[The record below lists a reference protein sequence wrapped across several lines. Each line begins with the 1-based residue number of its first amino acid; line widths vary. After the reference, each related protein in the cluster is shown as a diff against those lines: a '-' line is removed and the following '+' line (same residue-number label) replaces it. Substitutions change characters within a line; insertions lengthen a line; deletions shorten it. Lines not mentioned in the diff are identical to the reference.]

1 MTWAL
6 IELAL
11 HPDKQDRLR
20 KEILDLGGDPTYE
33 QLMNELPYLDSVL
46 REILRLHP
54 PVETVDRKV
63 CLSCEPTYNFVFQ
76 EAHGISGGMRRYDA
90 SY

>member
-11 HPDKQDRLR
+11 HPEKQDRLR
-20 KEILDLGGDPTYE
+20 EEILDHHTVNGGDPTYD
-33 QLMNELPYLDSVL
+33 QVMNELPYLDSVL

-54 PVETVDRKV
+54 SVETNDRMV
-63 CLSCEPTYNFVFQ
+63 RSPDRHYLSRPQ
-76 EAHGISGGMRRYDA
+76 KIRL
-90 SY
+90 

>member
-11 HPDKQDRLR
+11 HPEKQIRLR
-20 KEILDLGGDPTYE
+20 KEIFDHYIANGGDPTYD
-33 QLMNELPYLDSVL
+33 QVMNELPYLDSVL

-54 PVETVDRKV
+54 SVETNDRMVSSSDK
-63 CLSCEPTYNFVFQ
+63 L
-76 EAHGISGGMRRYDA
+76 
-90 SY
+90 